1 MTCALLNFIIISTK
15 FHIISVRSRTPS
27 PPWSQLHKKLLSR
40 TRKTRST
47 VEQTALG
54 VFTVLHEEH
63 ILAFLMATHPRL
75 GSNEEY
81 KKILKDVV
89 EHTTPIINALNE
101 LPVYY
106 RYHFKKD

>member
-1 MTCALLNFIIISTK
+1 
-15 FHIISVRSRTPS
+15 
-27 PPWSQLHKKLLSR
+27 
-40 TRKTRST
+40 
-47 VEQTALG
+47 
-54 VFTVLHEEH
+54 
-63 ILAFLMATHPRL
+63 MATHPRL